1 MKNSKMLLMGLIVSG
16 VVLTGC
22 QTGDAESSTEE
33 QAYVIG
39 LDDTFA
45 PMGFRDDDGELVG
58 FDIDLAEA
66 VAEDL
71 DYSISFQP
79 IDWAMKET
87 ELNAGNIDMIWN
99 GYTITDERAEK
110 VDFGTP
116 YLENSQLIVTLE
128 GNGIDSKAD
137 LAGKKVAAQQSSSA
151 VSAIEGDPSDILNQ
165 FDNGEVI
172 QFPSNND
179 VFNDLISGRSEAIVV
194 DETLGRFYM
203 SQNSS
208 PDYKVLEDN
217 FGNEEYA
224 IGFRQEDDE
233 LREEFNAS
241 LERLMEDGT
250 YDDIYQIWFSEQ
262 D

>member
-1 MKNSKMLLMGLIVSG
+1 MKNSKLILMGLLVSG

-22 QTGDAESSTEE
+22 QTEDAESATEKKS
-33 QAYVIG
+33 YVIG

-45 PMGFRDDDGELVG
+45 PMGFRDDEGELVG

-71 DYSISFQP
+71 DYDISFQP

-99 GYTITDERAEK
+99 GYTITEERAEK
-110 VDFGTP
+110 VDFGMP
-116 YLENSQLIVTLE
+116 YLENSQLIVTLA
-128 GNGIDSKAD
+128 GNGIATKSD
-137 LAGKKVAAQQSSSA
+137 LAGRKVAAQQSSSA
-151 VSAIEGDPSDILNQ
+151 VNAIEDDPSGILSE
-165 FDNGEVI
+165 FDNGEVV

-208 PDYKVLEDN
+208 PDYKVLDDN

-224 IGFRQEDDE
+224 VGFRQEDDD

-241 LERLMEDGT
+241 LERLMDDGT
-250 YDDIYQIWFSEQ
+250 YDEIYDTWFSEQ
-262 D
+262 E

>member
-1 MKNSKMLLMGLIVSG
+1 MKKSKLTLISLLAAGA
-16 VVLTGC
+16 VLTGC
-22 QTGDAESSTEE
+22 QTSEADSNTEE
-33 QAYVIG
+33 NTFVIG

-71 DYSISFQP
+71 DYAISFQP

-116 YLENSQLIVTLE
+116 YLENSQLIITLE
-128 GNGIDSKAD
+128 GNDIDSKTD

-151 VSAIEGDPSDILNQ
+151 VSAIEADPTDIINQ
-165 FDNGEVI
+165 FENGEVI

-203 SQNSS
+203 NQNEE
-208 PDYKVLEDN
+208 PDYKILEDN

-224 IGFRQEDDE
+224 IGFRQEDDD

-250 YDDIYQIWFSEQ
+250 YDDIYQSWFSE
-262 D
+262 

>member
-1 MKNSKMLLMGLIVSG
+1 MKNSKILLMGLIVSG
-16 VVLTGC
+16 IVLTGC
-22 QTGDAESSTEE
+22 QTNETESSTDEK
-33 QAYVIG
+33 AYVVG

-45 PMGFRDDDGELVG
+45 PMGFRDDEGDLVG

-66 VAEDL
+66 VADDL
-71 DYSISFQP
+71 GYSISFQP

-87 ELNAGNIDMIWN
+87 ELNTGNIDMIWN

-128 GNGIDSKAD
+128 ENEIDSKSD

-151 VSAIEGDPSDILNQ
+151 ISAIESDPSDIMSE
-165 FDNGEVI
+165 FDNSEVI

-203 SQNSS
+203 SQNPS
-208 PDYKVLEDN
+208 PDYKVLEED
-217 FGNEEYA
+217 FGKEEYA
-224 IGFRQEDDE
+224 VGFRQDDDA

-250 YDDIYQIWFSEQ
+250 YDDIYQEWFSEQ
-262 D
+262 E

>member
-1 MKNSKMLLMGLIVSG
+1 MKNSKLILMGLLVSG

-22 QTGDAESSTEE
+22 QTEDAESATEE
-33 QAYVIG
+33 KSYVIG

-45 PMGFRDDDGELVG
+45 PMGFRDDEGELVG

-71 DYSISFQP
+71 DYDISFQP

-99 GYTITDERAEK
+99 GYTITEERAEK
-110 VDFGTP
+110 VDFGMP

-128 GNGIDSKAD
+128 GNGIATKSD
-137 LAGKKVAAQQSSSA
+137 LAGRKVAAQQSSSA
-151 VSAIEGDPSDILNQ
+151 VNAIEDDPSGILSE
-165 FDNGEVI
+165 FDNGEVV

-208 PDYKVLEDN
+208 PDYKVLDDN

-224 IGFRQEDDE
+224 VGFRQEDDD

-241 LERLMEDGT
+241 LERLMDDGT
-250 YDDIYQIWFSEQ
+250 YDEIYDTWFSEQ
-262 D
+262 E